1 MSAGSTVGLR
11 APSAD
16 SGGVRVGRCD
26 VDGEKPL
33 WDLLLPLLVPR
44 RALLEGPSPRS
55 PAPAGTRP
63 AAQTDND
70 IQGRV
75 QHDGLYARYVGGDV
89 LACAMLQC

>member
-55 PAPAGTRP
+55 PAPAGTLP
-63 AAQTDND
+63 AACTGKAYNKS
-70 IQGRV
+70 V
-75 QHDGLYARYVGGDV
+75 HSVVLYAVYVCGD
-89 LACAMLQC
+89 A